1 MGFDPQSFTPS
12 MADKSS
18 NTQTL
23 IVISTSFVALL
34 TGFLLG
40 VYSARGYL
48 ITPEFYKESRANYDD
63 PVDSDETDVDEDDL
77 VMDHAPNWA
86 NGEEADRRQGLRA
99 TAAGVKKGALSGGK
113 KGVGAA
119 AAAAAA
125 AGGEDTPEGPM
136 VEDTG
141 EECKL
146 VLVVRTDLGMTKG
159 EHAKSLSDHNP
170 LPFFLSLGPN
180 PILNILTPPST
191 QAKSQPSAPT
201 PPWPATRP

>member
-1 MGFDPQSFTPS
+1 MGIDTQFFSPS
-12 MADKSS
+12 MADKSPYA
-18 NTQTL
+18 QTL
-23 IVISTSFVALL
+23 IVISTSFVALMS
-34 TGFLLG
+34 GFLLG

-99 TAAGVKKGALSGGK
+99 TAAGVKKGAAGSSAK
-113 KGVGAA
+113 NKAA

-125 AGGEDTPEGPM
+125 EDAPKGPT

-159 EHAKSLSDHNP
+159 ERAKRKSLFPTPSP
-170 LPFFLSLGPN
+170 PPPFFFLLHR
-180 PILNILTPPST
+180 ITY
-191 QAKSQPSAPT
+191 
-201 PPWPATRP
+201 